1 MKCIG
6 CYYYRSISQGCNR
19 NDYCCHYLIDTG
31 QLRKIPPEECYM
43 HIGTPYLKKKRPS
56 RKWGKKSFHLRER
69 ITEKMTIE
77 QELRAL
83 REFHHMTQVQLA
95 DKAGISVT
103 TLRKMERG
111 ERVKLDVLELIAEA
125 LGKKVTVTLI

>member
-1 MKCIG
+1 
-6 CYYYRSISQGCNR
+6 
-19 NDYCCHYLIDTG
+19 
-31 QLRKIPPEECYM
+31 
-43 HIGTPYLKKKRPS
+43 
-56 RKWGKKSFHLRER
+56 
-69 ITEKMTIE
+69 MTIE

-83 REFHHMTQVQLA
+83 REFQHMTQVQLV

>member
-1 MKCIG
+1 MVNSTIQEG
-6 CYYYRSISQGCNR
+6 GR
-19 NDYCCHYLIDTG
+19 
-31 QLRKIPPEECYM
+31 
-43 HIGTPYLKKKRPS
+43 
-56 RKWGKKSFHLRER
+56 R
-69 ITEKMTIE
+69 ITIE

-95 DKAGISVT
+95 DKVGISVT

-125 LGKKVTVTLI
+125 LGKNVKVILE

>member
-1 MKCIG
+1 
-6 CYYYRSISQGCNR
+6 
-19 NDYCCHYLIDTG
+19 
-31 QLRKIPPEECYM
+31 
-43 HIGTPYLKKKRPS
+43 
-56 RKWGKKSFHLRER
+56 
-69 ITEKMTIE
+69 MTIE
-77 QELRAL
+77 KELRAL
-83 REFHHMTQVQLA
+83 REFQHMTQVQLT

>member
-1 MKCIG
+1 M
-6 CYYYRSISQGCNR
+6 
-19 NDYCCHYLIDTG
+19 G
-31 QLRKIPPEECYM
+31 Q
-43 HIGTPYLKKKRPS
+43 
-56 RKWGKKSFHLRER
+56 KKSFHLRER